1 MCTVVASLPTSQKE
15 MDTYGLSSTTS
26 NAVISS
32 LRSMFACHGI
42 PEVLWSDNGPQ
53 YPQKRLMDSPTTPA
67 ALAIQSNGLVEQM
80 VKTVKQLFL
89 HSTNLNL
96 ALLTYRSIPLPWY
109 NFSPA

>member
-32 LRSMFACHGI
+32 LRSMFARHGI

-53 YPQKRLMDSPTTPA
+53 YP
-67 ALAIQSNGLVEQM
+67 
-80 VKTVKQLFL
+80 
-89 HSTNLNL
+89 
-96 ALLTYRSIPLPWY
+96 
-109 NFSPA
+109 